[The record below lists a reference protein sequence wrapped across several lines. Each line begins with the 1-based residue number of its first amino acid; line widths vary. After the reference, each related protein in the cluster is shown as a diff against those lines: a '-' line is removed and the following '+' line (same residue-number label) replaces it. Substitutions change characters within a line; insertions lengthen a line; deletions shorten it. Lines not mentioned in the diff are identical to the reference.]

1 MIEIFS
7 TNIKNQKEANI
18 ISGLLHLCF
27 PNLRAN
33 IDLHD
38 TDHVLRIESINGK
51 LNINAL
57 VNYIRSLGYRIQWI
71 K

>member
-7 TNIKNQKEANI
+7 TNIKNEKEANI

-33 IDLHD
+33 VDFYD
-38 TDHVLRIESINGK
+38 SDPVLRIESINGK
-51 LNINAL
+51 VNINAL